1 MAETILFPEQE
12 VVFNALFADLFPA
25 AILPQ
30 AFTLEIGQKYTVKWG
45 DDVYEDLSVF
55 DVGSDLPGYV
65 AIGNGSGFGFPGN
78 GEPFAIL
85 YTTESGG
92 LVQIISLSD
101 ATSQVVAVYQVE
113 DGAEEDETP
122 SGADIVLRDR
132 NGKQITY
139 HGINYINLK
148 TRDGGTQGFAA
159 YDPETLVPGNLANGV
174 VVGDIKGSMSVP
186 QAVEIT
192 VSPDFSAGNMEVV
205 PDNGKVFSKV
215 GILKPANLFPENI
228 AKDVDIAGV
237 VGTLESGGGANTAV
251 IFVKGNSYVVRGRSV
266 GTAQTTVSNSVTLT
280 LPPDSIV
287 LGFIGHGL
295 IVYKVSSS
303 DVFTGSGKLYPVTPT
318 ITKTDTAV
326 TIRFLCSTTAYYY
339 VLYTIIGQVSFSI
352 PGISRVDRDGALTLI
367 ADSTVTVFPQDS
379 YMADYMVN
387 PVSVVD
393 LSASNIANLTQ
404 YELYQWEVAE
414 IKLPATLT
422 SIGTYSLAC
431 SATVIDMS
439 LCTAVPILSN
449 ANAINQNEGLQIKVP
464 AALYDEWVA
473 ATNWSTFANY
483 IVAV

>member
-92 LVQIISLSD
+92 LVHFVSLSD

-122 SGADIVLRDR
+122 SGADIALRDR

-174 VVGDIKGSMSVP
+174 VVGDVKGALSVP
-186 QAVEIT
+186 QVVETTID
-192 VSPDFSAGNMEVV
+192 PDFSAGNMEVV

-237 VGTLESGGGANTAV
+237 VGTLESGGGGAINCVYAAAKQDCAMVYSSGTGSLTVNATIPANAKNILVLAGTKSFSGSTQFNSQAV
-251 IFVKGNSYVVRGRSV
+251 VTEVTQITNYTQSIAGDNLTIGYT
-266 GTAQTTVSNSVTLT
+266 GTWATVSRKYYTASAV
-280 LPPDSIV
+280 
-287 LGFIGHGL
+287 L
-295 IVYKVSSS
+295 IV
-303 DVFTGSGKLYPVTPT
+303 
-318 ITKTDTAV
+318 
-326 TIRFLCSTTAYYY
+326 C
-339 VLYTIIGQVSFSI
+339 YTV
-352 PGISRVDRDGALTLI
+352 
-367 ADSTVTVFPQDS
+367 
-379 YMADYMVN
+379 
-387 PVSVVD
+387 
-393 LSASNIANLTQ
+393 
-404 YELYQWEVAE
+404 
-414 IKLPATLT
+414 
-422 SIGTYSLAC
+422 
-431 SATVIDMS
+431 
-439 LCTAVPILSN
+439 
-449 ANAINQNEGLQIKVP
+449 
-464 AALYDEWVA
+464 
-473 ATNWSTFANY
+473 
-483 IVAV
+483 